1 METSNEQRPTIKH
14 RSLKCHSDS
23 DSGKDEIYRQHR
35 NRNNEAVERCR
46 KRKAE
51 QAERIKGRIEDL
63 ERQNEKLSG
72 YIEAQKQ
79 EIIRMQKNCEELRV
93 LLDQIGRS
101 LLITQGHSLVKVQL
115 PIRH

>member
-79 EIIRMQKNCEELRV
+79 EIIRMQKNCEELR
-93 LLDQIGRS
+93 GNS
-101 LLITQGHSLVKVQL
+101 LPSPTKCCQTLWVRRFMVTAQVT
-115 PIRH
+115 

>member
-1 METSNEQRPTIKH
+1 SSIYMFRMETSSEQRPTMKQ

-79 EIIRMQKNCEELRV
+79 EIIRMQKNCEELREM
-93 LLDQIGRS
+93 IAPHIINKSHG
-101 LLITQGHSLVKVQL
+101 IH
-115 PIRH
+115 